1 MSTFWTKLKFYTF
14 YVAGLLKEV
23 HANLTPSQRRK
34 VYGVATAAGVA
45 LAAKLG
51 IEANTLFEWVA
62 FAVTI
67 FSGVVAPAIARSK
80 VDD

>member
-1 MSTFWTKLKFYTF
+1 MKNLLAKGRGALPRLWAILKD
-14 YVAGLLKEV
+14 V

-51 IEANTLFEWVA
+51 IEANTLFEWLA
-62 FAVTI
+62 FAATV

>member
-1 MSTFWTKLKFYTF
+1 MSFASKVKGALPRVWAVLKD
-14 YVAGLLKEV
+14 V

-34 VYGVATAAGVA
+34 VYGVATMAGVA

-51 IEANTLFEWVA
+51 VEADTLFEWVA
-62 FAVTI
+62 FAATI